1 VKAGDMVE
9 IQEKLPDSDGR
20 KFGTILR
27 FDAYTSDLVRI
38 PEPIVEVLWN
48 AGHKSWILKSR
59 VTLHPEFLES
69 ESMYIAMSLASD

>member
-1 VKAGDMVE
+1 MKVGDVVE

-20 KFGTILR
+20 KFGTILC
-27 FDAYTSDLVRI
+27 FDVYSGPDRWPHP

-59 VTLHPEFLES
+59 VALHPGFLEC
-69 ESMYIAMSLASD
+69 